1 MTGTG
6 VSLPIP
12 SESRVA
18 ADDNDANDDDIDNAS
33 DEHDNANNDDDECY
47 LK

>member
-1 MTGTG
+1 M
-6 VSLPIP
+6 SLPIP

>member
-1 MTGTG
+1 M
-6 VSLPIP
+6 SLPIP

-33 DEHDNANNDDDECY
+33 DEHDDDVDNANNDDDECY